1 LSKTQ
6 IMLRRQVMAEV
17 SVFTRNMEMTPRL
30 QEYVERKIGKL
41 DRYLPSV
48 DEARM
53 ELKVEETR
61 SANHRQVAQ
70 LTVRV
75 RGTIL
80 RAEERTNDMFASID
94 TVLDKMYRQIARYK
108 GKRQDRW
115 HAAAEKLPIE
125 EAVEESVGEIVRV
138 KRFEIR
144 PMSAE
149 EAIEQMELLG
159 HQFYVFLNTN
169 EDAINVL
176 YKRDDGN
183 YGLLQPE
190 LA

>member
-1 LSKTQ
+1 
-6 IMLRRQVMAEV
+6 MAEV
-17 SVFTRNMEMTPRL
+17 SIFARNMKMTPRL
-30 QEYVERKIGKL
+30 KEYVERKISKL

-48 DEARM
+48 EEARM
-53 ELKVEETR
+53 ELKVEDTR
-61 SANHRQVAQ
+61 SADHRQVAQ

-108 GKRQDRW
+108 GKREDRW
-115 HAAAEKLPIE
+115 HAAAEELPT
-125 EAVEESVGEIVRV
+125 EESLEESAGEIVRV
-138 KRFEIR
+138 KRFAIQ
-144 PMSAE
+144 PMSPE

-159 HQFYVFLNTN
+159 HLFYIFLNAD

>member
-1 LSKTQ
+1 MELTIKGRNVEITDR
-6 IMLRRQVMAEV
+6 LRD
-17 SVFTRNMEMTPRL
+17 
-30 QEYVERKIGKL
+30 YVEKKVGRL
-41 DRYLPSV
+41 DRYLPSIT
-48 DEARM
+48 EAWV
-53 ELKVEETR
+53 ELSVEGTR
-61 SANHRQVAQ
+61 AAQDRQVCQ
-70 LTVRV
+70 VTVRSN
-75 RGTIL
+75 GTIL
-80 RAEERTNDMFASID
+80 RAEDRSDDMFGSID

-115 HAAAEKLPIE
+115 HAAAEELPIE
-125 EAVEESVGEIVRV
+125 ETIEEPIGEIVRV

-159 HQFYVFLNTN
+159 HQFYVFLNAN

-183 YGLLQPE
+183 YGLVQPE